1 MTNYSCPNCNKN
13 LIGSFGDNVYCDLC
27 NKTYETDWDYSTE
40 ENIVSLIT
48 DVEHEGKIN
57 VE

>member
-40 ENIVSLIT
+40 ENIV
-48 DVEHEGKIN
+48 
-57 VE
+57 